1 MWEEAAGVVGGRGAD
16 KGGLRGSVV
25 DDGGDGRRRNWRSS
39 RAAVALGGRKP
50 RHLQQPTGGA
60 ILSGRD
66 LVRRR
71 LCREETR
78 GGGGACA
85 GEEEAD
91 A

>member
-1 MWEEAAGVVGGRGAD
+1 V
-16 KGGLRGSVV
+16 
-25 DDGGDGRRRNWRSS
+25 
-39 RAAVALGGRKP
+39 AVALGGREA

-66 LVRRR
+66 LVRRQ

-78 GGGGACA
+78 GGGGTRA
-85 GEEEAD
+85 GEEDAD

>member
-1 MWEEAAGVVGGRGAD
+1 MWDEAAGVVGGRGAD
-16 KGGLRGSVV
+16 AGGLRG
-25 DDGGDGRRRNWRSS
+25 GNGRRRNRRSS
-39 RAAVALGGRKP
+39 WVAVALGGREA

-66 LVRRR
+66 LVRRQ

-78 GGGGACA
+78 GGGGTRA
-85 GEEEAD
+85 GEEEVD